1 MTVAFILFLH
11 NHSVLKQLRQHKE
24 IQEKAYMV
32 LLHVQFAVF
41 KVTAEDKAA
50 YHIWGLIMGILI
62 QSWSSKATLEDFYE
76 IQDKARSNFY

>member
-1 MTVAFILFLH
+1 
-11 NHSVLKQLRQHKE
+11 
-24 IQEKAYMV
+24 MV
-32 LLHVQFAVF
+32 LLHVQLAVF